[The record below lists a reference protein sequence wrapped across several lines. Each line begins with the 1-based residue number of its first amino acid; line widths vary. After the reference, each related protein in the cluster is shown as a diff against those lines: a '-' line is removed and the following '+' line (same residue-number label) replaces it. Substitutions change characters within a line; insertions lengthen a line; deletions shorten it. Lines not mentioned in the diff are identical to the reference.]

1 MIKLLNQLFD
11 LCDDI
16 TVNSN
21 QVKKKSLFVAYQ
33 GHQFDG
39 RNFIDSAI
47 KSGAAAIIYEKKKF

>member
-33 GHQFDG
+33 GHKFDG